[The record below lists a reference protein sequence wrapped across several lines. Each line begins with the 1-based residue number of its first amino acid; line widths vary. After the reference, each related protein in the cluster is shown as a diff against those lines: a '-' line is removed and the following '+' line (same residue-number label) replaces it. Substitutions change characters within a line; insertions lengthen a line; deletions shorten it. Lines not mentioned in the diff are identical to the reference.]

1 MAAGLRLAVPS
12 FKLRLPSVTAIFFR
26 KSGSSIVVARW
37 EKEPAN
43 PSYLA
48 KIKGLWCWDSYTSAG
63 PIDRVEARITGGDEV
78 DRTEYITDP
87 YRTHRGTVATCQ
99 TLDGGHAPRVRPCHG
114 QAAVVTR

>member
-1 MAAGLRLAVPS
+1 
-12 FKLRLPSVTAIFFR
+12 
-26 KSGSSIVVARW
+26 VARW

-43 PSYLA
+43 PSYLT